1 MSNVIKRESPIS
13 KSGALVRLRQAWQ
26 TERAP
31 IETRDN
37 NDGDTWSQE
46 ERGEDYGY
54 ARQHQQPPRQALKNQ
69 QSARQAQAQRAYQV
83 SKYVAEQR
91 VTHAP
96 FYMETLGVDKQ
107 FSSHIDREGPRVEDS

>member
-1 MSNVIKRESPIS
+1 MSNVIKRELPIS
-13 KSGALVRLRQAWQ
+13 KSGALVKLRQAWQ
-26 TERAP
+26 IERGV
-31 IETRDN
+31 IEDRNN
-37 NDGDTWSQE
+37 NDGDTWSRE

-96 FYMETLGVDKQ
+96 FYMKTLGLDK
-107 FSSHIDREGPRVEDS
+107 SNSYSDGERTASADS

>member
-26 TERAP
+26 AERAP
-31 IETRDN
+31 IEIRN
-37 NDGDTWSQE
+37 NDDGDAWSQE

-54 ARQHQQPPRQALKNQ
+54 ARQHQQPPRQALKYQ

-83 SKYVAEQR
+83 SKYIAAQR

-96 FYMETLGVDKQ
+96 FYMETLGVDQ
-107 FSSHIDREGPRVEDS
+107 PSSPGDHDPLSSQDS